1 MKTLVTAT
9 ASFAVIAITTF
20 TAAVPS
26 QADTLRR
33 VTCPDGRVVTASGTQ
48 TDAQACRGFQRISAK
63 PKRATQPSMPSA
75 KKLTSGGATPTAI
88 PDNTAHAWTSAC
100 YAEFGP
106 NAKYPDAAL
115 LAKCLNY

>member
-9 ASFAVIAITTF
+9 ASFAIVAITTF
-20 TAAVPS
+20 AAAVPS

-48 TDAQACRGFQRISAK
+48 TDAQACRGFQRMSAK
-63 PKRATQPSMPSA
+63 PKRAPSNGG
-75 KKLTSGGATPTAI
+75 KKLTIGGGASPTSI

-115 LAKCLNY
+115 LEKCLNF